1 MRAKTR
7 ADTKPTSYH
16 CPHTN
21 WGTNTSVTPRIIG
34 SPFGAVDAVPPS
46 AVAGVVLA
54 SGLSRRFGANK
65 LLEPFRG
72 KPLLRWVVEAAL
84 RSRLSSVGVVLGHE
98 HNRVRAAL
106 ADLIGEQR
114 LTITINDSYQQG
126 QSASVIAGL
135 SVVPL
140 SSAGAMFLVGDQPLL
155 EFHVINRLISAFEAS
170 AGGICYPSCG
180 GRRGNPVVFASRFF
194 DALRKLRGDVGGSV
208 VIEAHCDAAVPVI
221 FDDVSPFQDVDHRDD
236 LKHLSFQDT
245 TACQLTTNTTLVQA
259 FGLETSQVISLCGSG
274 GKTSLMAA
282 LVREFASNSGERI
295 LATTTTKMGSDE
307 AEGPWRACQA
317 ANAPDLLAKS
327 DDDAGPVLAYRDL
340 DSARG
345 RLLGFPTHVIDE
357 LTRSGRFTRILVEA
371 DGSRRRPLK
380 APTAHEP
387 AFPLTTD
394 AVVMVAGASGLG
406 RPLDD
411 ENVFR
416 ADRWSLLTDTDL
428 ARPVTSE
435 ALARIVVHEDGLARN
450 APARAQRILFINQ
463 ADMPDRVAA
472 ACRVLD
478 CLATLSGRVPE
489 RAVVGRLQ
497 PKPQFCALHMFGTRQ
512 PSNSGGGR

>member
-1 MRAKTR
+1 M
-7 ADTKPTSYH
+7 Y
-16 CPHTN
+16 
-21 WGTNTSVTPRIIG
+21 
-34 SPFGAVDAVPPS
+34 AVPPS

-54 SGLSRRFGANK
+54 SGLARRFGANK

-98 HNRVRAAL
+98 HNRVREAL

-114 LTITINDSYQQG
+114 LIITINDSYQQG

-155 EFHVINRLISAFEAS
+155 DFHVINRLISAFEAS
-170 AGGICYPSCG
+170 AGGICYPSCC

-194 DALRKLRGDVGGSV
+194 DALRQLRGDVGGSV
-208 VIEAHCDAAVPVI
+208 VIEAHRDAVVPVI
-221 FDDVSPFQDVDHRDD
+221 FDDELPFHDIDRRDD
-236 LKHLSFQDT
+236 LRRLSFQDT
-245 TACQLTTNTTLVQA
+245 TAGQLTKNTTLVQA
-259 FGLETSQVISLCGSG
+259 FGLETSHVISLCGAG

-317 ANAPDLLAKS
+317 ADAADLLAKS
-327 DDDAGPVLAYRDL
+327 DDDADPVLAYRDL

-345 RLLGFPTHVIDE
+345 RLLGFPTHVIDD
-357 LTRSGRFTRILVEA
+357 LARSGRFTRILVEA
-371 DGSRRRPLK
+371 DGSRRKPLK
-380 APTAHEP
+380 APTTHEP
-387 AFPLTTD
+387 AFPVTTD

-406 RPLDD
+406 QPLDD

-428 ARPVTSE
+428 AQPVTAE
-435 ALARIVVHEDGLARN
+435 ALARIVVHADGLARN

-463 ADMPDRVAA
+463 ADTPDRVAA

-478 CLATLSGRVPE
+478 CLASLSGRVPE

-497 PKPQFCALHMFGTRQ
+497 PEPQVCALHVFGTRQ